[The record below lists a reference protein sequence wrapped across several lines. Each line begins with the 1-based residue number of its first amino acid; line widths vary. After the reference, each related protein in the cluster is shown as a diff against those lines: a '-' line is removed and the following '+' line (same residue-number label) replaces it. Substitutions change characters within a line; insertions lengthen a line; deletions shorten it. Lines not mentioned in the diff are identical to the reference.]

1 MHEMAIA
8 QSVFDIAFGLAHDN
22 ADRANRKIRKIKL
35 SIGEFSGVVKDALD
49 FAFEVLKKDT
59 PAADAEIE
67 IEVIKLAAVCD
78 QCGEVECKL
87 NDLKFTCKECG
98 RQLMITA
105 GREMRVDYID
115 LDDGE

>member
-8 QSVFDIAFGLAHDN
+8 QSVFDIAFGLAREN
-22 ADRANRKIRKIKL
+22 ADRADRKIRKIKL
-35 SIGEFSGVVKDALD
+35 TIGEFSGVVKDALD

-59 PAADAEIE
+59 PAAEAEIE

-78 QCGEVECKL
+78 LCGEVECTL
-87 NDLKFTCKECG
+87 SDLKLKCKECG
-98 RQLMITA
+98 RQLLVTA